1 MYKTTHLFILA
12 LSFAVIGPARAEADK
27 TPYPNMAP
35 VEQYLSASEADEIAL
50 ARSAAPTSISDD
62 AEILTLGRHGY
73 ATAVKGKNGFVC
85 YVARA
90 WDQDLDNAE
99 FWNPKLRG
107 PMCLNPAAVRSVL
120 PYYRQRTE
128 WVLSG
133 VSKTEMLNRIKAA
146 IAAKQI
152 TAPEQGAMSFMLS
165 KDGYL
170 GDVAGGHWHPH
181 VMLYLPHTDAALWG
195 ADLPASPIFSFSSD
209 LMPLTL
215 FFVPVHKWSDGTPDS
230 GH

>member
-1 MYKTTHLFILA
+1 MYKTMQLFIVV
-12 LSFAVIGPARAEADK
+12 LSIAVSGPAQAEGGK
-27 TPYPNMAP
+27 VGYPDMAP
-35 VEQYLSASEADEIAL
+35 VEQYRSASQADEIAL
-50 ARSAAPTSISDD
+50 ARSAAPASISDN
-62 AEILTLGRHGY
+62 AEILTLGVHGY
-73 ATAVKGKNGFVC
+73 ENAVKGKNGFVC

-90 WDQDLDNAE
+90 WDQDFDNVE

-120 PYYRQRTE
+120 PYYLERTE

-133 VSKTEMLNRIKAA
+133 VSKTEMIARIKAA
-146 IAAKQI
+146 LAAKKI
-152 TAPEQGAMSFMLS
+152 TAPEPGAMSYMLS

-170 GDVAGGHWHPH
+170 GDIAGGHWHPH
-181 VMLYLPHTDAALWG
+181 VMVYLPHTDPTSWG
-195 ADLPASPIFSFSSD
+195 ADLPASPVFSFSSD

-215 FFVPVHKWSDGTPDS
+215 IFVPVHKWSDGTADD